1 MGVWYCRRED
11 VQQVLDAPATSR
23 INWQLDRLIESKS
36 RAIEERLHREFAPTL
51 ATRYFPFPNDQMGR
65 SWRIWLDRDELIS
78 ANTVTS
84 GGHTVSSY
92 YLEPANIGPPYDR
105 LEVNLGSTSSFDTGS
120 TYQRNIAINGIF
132 AGAPVEDRSI
142 GALSSTLGNTVG
154 ATANATWTTP
164 RFGVGDV
171 LLIDSERVTITG
183 RNMSSSAQ
191 TLQTPVGASTAETT
205 IAVTSG
211 ASFLADTVLLLDSE
225 RMLVVDVAGNNL
237 IVKRA
242 WDGSVLASHSG
253 STIYTYTGITLDR
266 AQLGTTIASHSSSTT
281 IYQWQVPGP
290 VRQLCVAEVLNAF
303 EQEASGYA
311 RSIGSGDNVRNAMG
325 VGIEDI
331 RRDVMQSHGRQLRMS
346 AV

>member
-11 VQQVLDAPATSR
+11 VQQVLDSPATLR
-23 INWQLDRLIESKS
+23 TNWQIDRLIESKS
-36 RAIEERLHREFAPTL
+36 RGIEERLHREFAPTI
-51 ATRYFPFPNDQMGR
+51 ATRYFPFPNDQFGR

-78 ANTVTS
+78 VTSITS
-84 GGHTVSSY
+84 GGQTVSSY
-92 YLEPANIGPPYDR
+92 FLEPVNLGPPYDR
-105 LEVNLGSTSSFDTGS
+105 IEVNLGSTSSFNTGS
-120 TYQRNIAINGIF
+120 TYQRNIAITGLFGYTNETV
-132 AGAPVEDRSI
+132 AI
-142 GALSSTLGNTVG
+142 GSLSSLLGNTVG

-171 LLIDSERVTITG
+171 LLIDSERVTITA

-242 WDGSVLASHSG
+242 WDGSVLAAHTG

-266 AQLGTTIASHSSSTT
+266 AALGTTIASHSSSTT

-325 VGIEDI
+325 AGIDDI
-331 RRDVMQSHGRQLRMS
+331 RKDVMQSHGRQLRM
-346 AV
+346 AAI